1 LAAMKQKQAQLLIL
15 SLSMALLL
23 SAAALISFLAMG
35 EFERVLVPELDK
47 KGVRLAESVR
57 SLLVK
62 SIGYGVPLERLN
74 GTTDYF
80 DEVLAEHQETRYL
93 ALTRSNGT
101 LLYASSALPK
111 QLLAPLFSHNQKKS
125 KESAIIGPYYNL
137 SLPLIVDGR
146 QLGTLHLGLDNTF
159 VRSRIKEIGYDI
171 LTVLVIAFILTF
183 ELMLLIFSTL
193 VDSPIQTIKSRL
205 TNLANGSFRELVI
218 VKSNREFDRIHH
230 LLNKVTERL
239 SPSADL
245 VRKKE
250 QNIIEVRGLLFFFIF
265 SAMFPLSFLPI
276 YIEQLYEPLFSL
288 SKEFVLSLPFAAYYL
303 VTALAIGFAGPW
315 SEKAG
320 RRRPMIIG
328 ALLGSIG
335 YLCCALAPTLIL
347 LTASYCLAAI
357 GFGLVMVACQGYII
371 DTCPREK
378 RTSAIARFW
387 AGFFSGTL
395 CGTGIGAV
403 LADRIGFAPT
413 FMVAA
418 GLSMV
423 SALFMIRLVH
433 QPARQKREEKQP
445 LRLRH
450 IRTLLSNGRFLAL
463 VFGLSI
469 PAKICMTG
477 FMFYL
482 IPRFLDS
489 LDTSQSSIG
498 RILMIYSLM
507 FVFVGPPLSRF
518 FENRLSSTLMS
529 ILATILAGI
538 SLLLAAWQ
546 PGIPAIIAAVTLY
559 ALFRSSCAPATTTL
573 ILSVSSRE
581 VKILGAA
588 TVISLVLLL
597 ERLGNILGP
606 VLAGLL
612 INTYGMQ
619 WAMAGYGILTTAGA
633 MLVTLVFLIHNQS
646 PGKEKQEQ
654 TP

>member
-1 LAAMKQKQAQLLIL
+1 MAAMGQKQAQVLIL
-15 SLSMALLL
+15 SLSMVLLL
-23 SAAALISFLAMG
+23 SAAALISMLAMG

-62 SIGYGVPLERLN
+62 SIGYGVPLDRLN

-80 DEVLAEHQETRYL
+80 DEVLAEHEETRYL
-93 ALTRSNGT
+93 ALTTSSGT
-101 LLYASSALPK
+101 LLYASSELPK
-111 QLLAPLFSHNQKKS
+111 QLLTPLFSQSSKKN
-125 KESAIIGPYYNL
+125 KESTILGPYYNL
-137 SLPLIVDGR
+137 SLPLVVDGR

-193 VDSPIQTIKSRL
+193 VDSPIQAIKSRL
-205 TNLANGSFRELVI
+205 VTLAQGSFTELVM
-218 VKSNREFDRIHH
+218 VKSNREFDRIHR
-230 LLNKVTERL
+230 LLNRVTEDSIPAKQL
-239 SPSADL
+239 SKVQDQP
-245 VRKKE
+245 
-250 QNIIEVRGLLFFFIF
+250 IIDVRGLLFLFIF
-265 SAMFPLSFLPI
+265 SAMFPLAFLPI
-276 YIEQLYEPLFSL
+276 YIAQLYEPVFGL
-288 SKEFVLSLPFAAYYL
+288 SKEFTLSLPFASYYL
-303 VTALAIGFAGPW
+303 FTALAIGFAGPW
-315 SEKAG
+315 SEKVG
-320 RRRPMIIG
+320 RRRPMILG
-328 ALLGSIG
+328 SLLGSCG
-335 YLCCALAPTLIL
+335 YLGCGLAPNLLL
-347 LTASYCLAAI
+347 LTISYCLAAI
-357 GFGLVMVACQGYII
+357 GFGLVMVACQGYIV
-371 DTCPREK
+371 DNNPKEQ

-413 FMVAA
+413 FLVAA
-418 GLSMV
+418 VLSLL
-423 SALFMIRLVH
+423 SALLMIRLINN
-433 QPARQKREEKQP
+433 PAGQQQKSKKT

-450 IRTLLSNGRFLAL
+450 VRTLLSNGRFLAL

-489 LDTSQSSIG
+489 VATGQSTIG

-518 FENRLSSTLMS
+518 FEKRLNSTMMS
-529 ILATILAGI
+529 ILATMLAGLA
-538 SLLLAAWQ
+538 LLMAAWQ
-546 PGIPAIIAAVTLY
+546 PGLTTIIAAVTLY

-573 ILSVSSRE
+573 MLTVSSQE
-581 VKILGAA
+581 VKTLGAA
-588 TVISLVLLL
+588 TVISVALLV

-606 VLAGLL
+606 ILAGLL
-612 INTYGMQ
+612 ISAYGMQ
-619 WAMAGYGILTTAGA
+619 WAMAGYGILTLAGA
-633 MLVTLVFLIHNQS
+633 LLVILVFWGHR
-646 PGKEKQEQ
+646 Q
-654 TP
+654 THCHDKLEETA